1 MKLLWAAGLAGIGNV
16 YGYSSYER
24 NLKAAL
30 IAAGVEIVESLDD
43 PFDIAVHI
51 ITPNK
56 FRPIP
61 GAKNLL
67 STMFEMTSLPDEWV
81 TPLQG
86 ADIIVVPCKQN
97 QNLFRQYYKG
107 PVEICRLGID
117 PSVFTYKARRFPAE
131 GEPFRFLWVG
141 APNPRKGYN
150 TLRAVWPAWLRTE
163 KMPKNVQLYM
173 KTTGTTESAV
183 VNFKMAYVQRN
194 GKMLASFVDYRELP
208 EGSPE
213 LPNVVIDSRDIPI
226 EDLVELYHS
235 AHAFIL
241 PSTGEGWGLTLT
253 EAMATGLPCIWTH
266 WGGPRDFSDEKIG
279 FPLTQLSFVPVAM
292 AEPHKKDNGDTEMI
306 ITHKSYSAVSGV
318 TGTFDKNGEPWVNTD
333 GKEIIR
339 RCEQIYHG
347 YDRALSMGKKASERM
362 HGKYKWSDAAAE
374 FIAICER
381 YA

>member
-81 TPLQG
+81 APLQG

-117 PSVFTYKARRFPAE
+117 PSVFTYKARRFPAK

-194 GKMLASFVDYRELP
+194 GKMLASFVDSRELP

-235 AHAFIL
+235 AHAFLL
-241 PSTGEGWGLTLT
+241 PSLGEGWGLTLT

-266 WGGPRDFSDEKIG
+266 WSAPCDYADETIG
-279 FPLTQLSFVPVAM
+279 YPLTRYKVGRFF
-292 AEPHKKDNGDTEMI
+292 
-306 ITHKSYSAVSGV
+306 YSDA
-318 TGTFDKNGEPWVNTD
+318 FFNTD
-333 GKEIIR
+333 GSPRGSNTDWERSGAIADPAEII
-339 RCEQIYHG
+339 ENMSAIYQD
-347 YDRALSMGKKASERM
+347 YPAALERGKLASERM
-362 HGKYKWSDAAAE
+362 HSRYTWAHAARRLIKLLE
-374 FIAICER
+374 EV
-381 YA
+381 